1 MIDNHRFVDAYFV
14 NNEKTVLKTEWLDE
28 SGTIIRPYIIEVDKD
43 PDVYKKFMKT
53 KDLELM
59 EINGEPLKKITEDWI
74 HERTYNKISEQRK
87 NYEREL
93 VKIAKAN
100 NEYNEVVTDS
110 GLNHDLLLQYLDNTM
125 KTSDKEVFTL
135 KMKIFE
141 KDQVKQ
147 SENRGL
153 KAKLRKA
160 KTIGEVI
167 GLYLEF

>member
-1 MIDNHRFVDAYFV
+1 
-14 NNEKTVLKTEWLDE
+14 
-28 SGTIIRPYIIEVDKD
+28 
-43 PDVYKKFMKT
+43 
-53 KDLELM
+53 
-59 EINGEPLKKITEDWI
+59 
-74 HERTYNKISEQRK
+74 
-87 NYEREL
+87 
-93 VKIAKAN
+93 
-100 NEYNEVVTDS
+100 
-110 GLNHDLLLQYLDNTM
+110 M